1 MWLFTCYF
9 LVKQLCAC
17 FREAVWT
24 WAKGVCHS
32 VTNKCASSPKSANHP
47 TQPKQDHSTTKSCTA
62 HSTLQ
67 LENREEKYTH
77 DWKVRS
83 ISKETALDDDDKAAA
98 IITAFE
104 QGKGQPSRRPTSQ
117 LQNISPSQLLSFHH
131 CFNLLHC
138 KNSWQFVPLTSIKA
152 FLPAL
157 DKDISLTWTSS
168 TLLLL
173 LPRNTKGIS
182 TAAAL

>member
-1 MWLFTCYF
+1 M
-9 LVKQLCAC
+9 LVLWKLSELEQRVSATQSPTDEQGPLNQQI
-17 FREAVWT
+17 
-24 WAKGVCHS
+24 S
-32 VTNKCASSPKSANHP
+32 PNLNK
-47 TQPKQDHSTTKSCTA
+47 TTA
-62 HSTLQ
+62 PVNLALPHSTLQ
-67 LENREEKYTH
+67 LESREEKYTH

-83 ISKETALDDDDKAAA
+83 ISKEIALDDDDKAAA

-117 LQNISPSQLLSFHH
+117 PQSISPSQLPSFHH
-131 CFNLLHC
+131 CFNLLHYN
-138 KNSWQFVPLTSIKA
+138 NSWQFVPLTSIEA

-173 LPRNTKGIS
+173 VPRNTEGIS